1 MPGVERNLPTA
12 SLVMSPMAEGRMYFP
27 ARQPFN
33 MQLGFVIV
41 KLLVAFIIL
50 YHGAFFKGDLLVL
63 F

>member
-1 MPGVERNLPTA
+1 MPGVETNLPTA
-12 SLVMSPMAEGRMYFP
+12 SLVKSLMAEGRMHFP

-33 MQLGFVIV
+33 VQLGFVIV

-50 YHGAFFKGDLLVL
+50 YHGAFFKGALLIL